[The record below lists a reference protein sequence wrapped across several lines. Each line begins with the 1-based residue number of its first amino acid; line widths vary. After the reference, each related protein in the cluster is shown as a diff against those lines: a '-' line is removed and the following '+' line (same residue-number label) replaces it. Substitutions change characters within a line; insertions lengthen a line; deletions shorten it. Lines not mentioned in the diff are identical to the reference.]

1 MKHLKKTNYRLTAQI
16 IFQKYRKK
24 ILKKI
29 KLNAYKLSIKE
40 KPIKLINIK
49 FKIFEKLE
57 NRAQKRQISKKNQ
70 RSIIKK
76 FYKIIYLIIFILA
89 NFMFFISQ
97 DSVAMIASE
106 SYQINNKSSK
116 INIDENIFGLEFSS
130 GFRFKLANN
139 IFSDSLEIT
148 DKCYDQYQCQNNY
161 QLTEISNND
170 FADNI
175 FMEGEIFATKYL
187 SKNISHSFGT
197 RVNLGYNFN
206 KFRIFTSGGY
216 LLSKVNYNWQNN
228 EEKTIKVS
236 QNKSSP
242 FYGFGLG
249 YDITKNLSL
258 RINSTFYQFDL
269 ENKDLQNSQSK
280 ISIKAF
286 SFGTAWHF

>member
-1 MKHLKKTNYRLTAQI
+1 MKHLKKTNYRLTLQV

-57 NRAQKRQISKKNQ
+57 NKAQKRLISKKNQ

-97 DSVAMIASE
+97 DCLAMIASE
-106 SYQINNKSSK
+106 SYQTSNKSK
-116 INIDENIFGLEFSS
+116 INIEENIIGLEFSS
-130 GFRFKLANN
+130 GFRFKLAND

-161 QLTEISNND
+161 QLSEISNNN

-175 FMEGEIFATKYL
+175 FIEGEIFATKYL
-187 SKNISHSFGT
+187 SKNINHSLGT
-197 RVNLGYNFN
+197 RVNLGYNI
-206 KFRIFTSGGY
+206 KSFRIFASTGY
-216 LLSKVNYNWQNN
+216 LFTKVNYNLQNSEN
-228 EEKTIKVS
+228 KNLKIS
-236 QNKSSP
+236 QNKSLP

-249 YDITKNLSL
+249 YDLTKNLSL

-269 ENKDLQNSQSK
+269 SNPNISNSQSK
-280 ISIKAF
+280 ISIKAL